1 MFPLLYDEV
10 REDGVVVRGESPFAG
25 LHISDKHRRLR
36 IEQELREARIRMRR
50 MVTDGDG
57 AASALA
63 NVVDRK
69 IRQVRSPLRALLRL
83 DGKDPGAGLEEVIR
97 AAGERFGA
105 PAEAALKPAADGA
118 AAHDA
123 LVRLL
128 DAAIEDVDKRDDR
141 EGGDAVIEWFD
152 VFPFNLPPGMSFLG
166 VYTLLAIA
174 TFVALGAARGA
185 IARAFAGRPPPPP
198 GPRGPLGQSYRS
210 PDAPER
216 PVGLARG
223 LAPVGRAG
231 VVGRLAPW
239 GQQRRRVRHRRRP
252 LRRGVARAQPQRQ
265 R

>member
-1 MFPLLYDEV
+1 MTTAPPQPTLDALPEAVRAHLDALCDGLAQALGDGLVAVIVFGSAARGGWRPGRSDVDVMVVLRDDGREALARAAHPLLKARYAARIEAILLRASEVPRSADVFPLLYDEV

-105 PAEAALKPAADGA
+105 PAEAVLKPSADGA

-128 DAAIEDVDKRDDR
+128 DAAIDDVDKRDDR
-141 EGGDAVIEWFD
+141 EE
-152 VFPFNLPPGMSFLG
+152 
-166 VYTLLAIA
+166 A
-174 TFVALGAARGA
+174 T
-185 IARAFAGRPPPPP
+185 P
-198 GPRGPLGQSYRS
+198 
-210 PDAPER
+210 
-216 PVGLARG
+216 
-223 LAPVGRAG
+223 
-231 VVGRLAPW
+231 
-239 GQQRRRVRHRRRP
+239 
-252 LRRGVARAQPQRQ
+252 
-265 R
+265 